1 MRNSVAFVIAMLAAS
16 HAVAQPAP
24 QPTKQPAAPAPS
36 PDGQGVYGLYCS
48 GFAAGS
54 EKMFSDIVEIIDRTY
69 LNAVVI
75 DVKGDSGRLSY
86 KSEVP
91 LARKY
96 GSGQAKIKDIAG
108 LIRTLKDRHIIAIA
122 RIVAFKDQW
131 MAEKNQAWAVRDIDG
146 GVWKDRKGAAW
157 IDPYNR
163 KYWDYLVEI
172 AEEAVRHGFVEIQFD
187 YVRFTSDGDTSRCVY
202 PARTRTSKQD
212 LIAQFLE
219 YASRRLRPSGV
230 KVSAD
235 IFGLATSTP
244 GDMGIGQNLEKI
256 AHNTDIVCPMVYPSH
271 YGAGNLGIADPDR
284 NPYRTV
290 FRGVSDGMARLD
302 AAGLKTV
309 MRPWLQAFSIKN
321 RYGKAQIADQVRATI
336 DAGAREWLF
345 WNAGCVYKLE
355 WFQEPSLRR

>member
-1 MRNSVAFVIAMLAAS
+1 MKRISAALVIAMLLVGDATAETTT
-16 HAVAQPAP
+16 Q
-24 QPTKQPAAPAPS
+24 AAP
-36 PDGQGVYGLYCS
+36 DGRNDDEQGVFGLYCS

-54 EKMFSDIVEIIDRTY
+54 ESLFSSIVDIIDRTY

-75 DVKGDSGRLSY
+75 DVKGDSGRISY

-91 LARKY
+91 LAKRY
-96 GSGQAKIKDIAG
+96 GAGQARIKNMPGLMKTLRDKKIIP
-108 LIRTLKDRHIIAIA
+108 IA

-146 GVWKDRKGAAW
+146 GPWKDRKGASW

-163 KYWDYLVEI
+163 RYWDYLIEI

-187 YVRFTSDGDTSRCVY
+187 YVRFTSDGDTARCVY
-202 PARTRTSKQD
+202 PARTKTSKQD
-212 LIAQFLE
+212 LIAQFLK
-219 YASRRLRPSGV
+219 YASDRLRPLGV

-256 AHNTDIVCPMVYPSH
+256 AANTDIVCPMVYPSH
-271 YGAGNLGIADPDR
+271 YGPGNLGISDPDR

-290 FRGVSDGMARLD
+290 LKGVSDGVERLT
-302 AAGLKTV
+302 AAGLKTT

-321 RYGKAQIADQVRATI
+321 KYGKTQIADQVRATL
-336 DAGAREWLF
+336 DAGGREWLF
-345 WNAGCVYKLE
+345 WNAGCVYRLE
-355 WFQEPSLRR
+355 WFEESSLRR